1 MDVEKPQ
8 DSPETVDAMVVE
20 EEDEME
26 LAFEAIENTIPQVAV
41 TKDYL
46 KLVKN
51 PRTDDVANRVKEKCI
66 YK

>member
-1 MDVEKPQ
+1 MDVEKSQEP
-8 DSPETVDAMVVE
+8 PETVDPMVVE

-51 PRTDDVANRVKEKCI
+51 PRTDDIANRVKEKCI